1 MDNFLTGKIDKI
13 EDNKVIVRMQNGEH
27 LIWPIEKMPFAP
39 TVGAE
44 VKIILN
50 AQGAQAQSENAAKDL
65 LNEILQTP

>member
-50 AQGAQAQSENAAKDL
+50 AQ
-65 LNEILQTP
+65 